1 MTPRWFPRHRNR
13 PPTIHHPFAQSPP
26 CSAYTGRMRRPF
38 PPLAALLGLVAAV
51 SLAAGCRQS
60 EPPEPKAPQQT
71 SASADEGG
79 AISSPVVT
87 TEPLDEDIL
96 AGTRWP
102 AATLTSGKAWVGCS
116 TDYAEDGDGVPL
128 VDLGY
133 LSVVDAMEPCRE
145 PGIVRLRY
153 EGKISSDFAEL
164 VERVTAMA
172 ERMDIPR
179 RILDIDS
186 AGGQVEDGIRAGDAI
201 GDAGWTIW
209 VREGDLCHSACVFI
223 LAAGDN
229 RLVSGPVGI
238 HRIIR
243 LYSEATTRAELD
255 KELRAVHD
263 RIKDYFLRNGA
274 DVAVADMMMTV
285 PSRDLRL
292 LTPEE
297 LRRFGLSGSNP
308 VHEDLERIRL
318 VRKCGEDFVHRR
330 EAFVRAFE
338 RKCATDGEDV
348 EGMGDCG
355 VELRE
360 KFGFPDRRC
369 PTESPLAEYDAA

>member
-1 MTPRWFPRHRNR
+1 
-13 PPTIHHPFAQSPP
+13 
-26 CSAYTGRMRRPF
+26 
-38 PPLAALLGLVAAV
+38 V
-51 SLAAGCRQS
+51 S
-60 EPPEPKAPQQT
+60 
-71 SASADEGG
+71 
-79 AISSPVVT
+79 
-87 TEPLDEDIL
+87 EPLDEDVL

-102 AATLTSGKAWVGCS
+102 PATLTSGKAWVGCS
-116 TDYAEDGDGVPL
+116 TDYAADGDGQAL
-128 VDLGY
+128 ADLGY
-133 LSVVDAMEPCRE
+133 LAVLDAMQPCRE
-145 PGIVRLRY
+145 AGIMRLRY
-153 EGKISSDFAEL
+153 QGKISSDFADL

-172 ERMDIPR
+172 DRMEIGQ

-186 AGGQVEDGIRAGDAI
+186 AGGQVEDGIRAGDVI

-243 LYSEATTRAELD
+243 LHSDATTRAQLD
-255 KELRAVHD
+255 QELRAVHD
-263 RIKDYFLRNGA
+263 RIRDYFLRNGA
-274 DVAVADMMMTV
+274 DVALADMMMAV

-292 LTPEE
+292 LTADE
-297 LRRFGLSGSNP
+297 LRRFGLSGTNP

-318 VRKCGEDFVHRR
+318 VRKCGEDFMHRR

-338 RKCATDGEDV
+338 RKCAASDDV
-348 EGMGDCG
+348 GGMGDCG

-360 KFGFPDRRC
+360 EYGFPDRKC
-369 PTESPLAEYDAA
+369 PGESPLAEYDAGRVKTGA

>member
-1 MTPRWFPRHRNR
+1 
-13 PPTIHHPFAQSPP
+13 
-26 CSAYTGRMRRPF
+26 MRRFPF
-38 PPLAALLGLVAAV
+38 LSALLAALCMLV
-51 SLAAGCRQS
+51 GCRQV
-60 EPPEPKAPQQT
+60 EAPAPPPQRT
-71 SASADEGG
+71 SASAEQGG
-79 AISSPVVT
+79 AISSPDVV
-87 TEPLDEDIL
+87 TEPLAQDVL

-102 AATLTSGKAWVGCS
+102 AATLSSGEAWVSCS
-116 TDYAEDGDGVPL
+116 TDYAAGDGEPL

-133 LSVVDAMEPCRE
+133 LSVLDAMEPCRE
-145 PGIVRLRY
+145 PGVLRLRY
-153 EGKISSDFAEL
+153 VGKISSDFADL

-172 ERMDIPR
+172 ERMDIDKR
-179 RILDIDS
+179 VLDIDS
-186 AGGQVEDGIRAGDAI
+186 AGGQVEDGIRAGDALA
-201 GDAGWTIW
+201 DADWTVW

-243 LYSEATTRAELD
+243 LHSQATTRAELD
-255 KELRAVHD
+255 QELRAVHD
-263 RIKDYFLRNGA
+263 QIKDFFLRNGA

-292 LTPEE
+292 LTPDE
-297 LRRFGLSGSNP
+297 LRQYGLSGANP

-338 RKCATDGEDV
+338 SSCTSEGEDV
-348 EGMGDCG
+348 GGMGDCG
-355 VELRE
+355 VALRE
-360 KFGFPDRRC
+360 KFGFPDRKC
-369 PTESPLAEYDAA
+369 PGESPLAEFDVAAVTSGGVAGR

>member
-1 MTPRWFPRHRNR
+1 MQC
-13 PPTIHHPFAQSPP
+13 PP
-26 CSAYTGRMRRPF
+26 
-38 PPLAALLGLVAAV
+38 PPLSVLLGLVLCAF
-51 SLAAGCRQS
+51 LAAGCQDPG
-60 EPPEPKAPQQT
+60 PPPAPPQQT

-79 AISSPVVT
+79 AISSPIVV
-87 TEPLDEDIL
+87 TEPLAEDVL

-102 AATLTSGKAWVGCS
+102 AATLTSGKAWLSCS
-116 TDYAEDGDGVPL
+116 TDYAEGGDGQPL
-128 VDLGY
+128 EDLAY
-133 LSVVDAMEPCRE
+133 LSVLDAMEPCRE
-145 PGIVRLRY
+145 PGVVRLRY

-172 ERMDIPR
+172 ERMEIPR

-201 GDAGWTIW
+201 GDAHWTIW

-243 LYSEATTRAELD
+243 LHSQATTRGELD

-292 LTPEE
+292 LTEDE
-297 LRRFGLSGSNP
+297 LRQFGLSGSNP

-338 RKCATDGEDV
+338 RSCASREEDV

-360 KFGFPDRRC
+360 KYGFPDRKC
-369 PTESPLAEYDAA
+369 PGESPLAEWDALATG